1 MATRKGLAGP
11 GNEEFA
17 ITTTNPIERLRVR
30 SPPSTSGPHI
40 ILAGALAAAVATA
53 AVLDQSLSKDHVL
66 PGVSTLLFA
75 LAAAVALI
83 AWRRPTRGPRLCY
96 WDVAGVLTFIGIC
109 VAAAIEPD
117 QMVRLVAGTDHSP

>member
-1 MATRKGLAGP
+1 VG
-11 GNEEFA
+11 
-17 ITTTNPIERLRVR
+17 
-30 SPPSTSGPHI
+30 SPPSTSGPQI
-40 ILAGALAAAVATA
+40 VFVGALAAAVATA
-53 AVLDQSLSKDHVL
+53 AVLDQSLSL
-66 PGVSTLLFA
+66 PAVSTLLFV

-83 AWRRPTRGPRLCY
+83 AWRRPRRGPRLSY

>member
-1 MATRKGLAGP
+1 
-11 GNEEFA
+11 
-17 ITTTNPIERLRVR
+17 
-30 SPPSTSGPHI
+30 
-40 ILAGALAAAVATA
+40 
-53 AVLDQSLSKDHVL
+53 VLDQSLSKDHVL